1 MTNVELNETESC
13 ATIKEVIIRNNGLS
27 AKANAFLADHFQKEN
42 GDPTDDCSFAEDI
55 LFDFESFRSPHL
67 PQSNTEFVV
76 DVMNYSNSG
85 AMIQMFVIEA
95 LRYYSE
101 QVAKGVAPENDPNAF
116 INPRS
121 WWHCAKE
128 LQKKIRAKYEGDVED
143 IQEMP
148 ATLTVEEDISEGGNL
163 D

>member
-27 AKANAFLADHFQKEN
+27 AKANAFLQELHEEGGAVN
-42 GDPTDDCSFAEDI
+42 FAES
-55 LFDFESFRSPHL
+55 LLKDFEGFHSPNL

-76 DVMNYSNSG
+76 DIMNYSECG
-85 AMIQMFVIEA
+85 GMIQMFVIEA

-101 QVAKGVAPENDPNAF
+101 QVANGVMPKSDPNAF
-116 INPRS
+116 INPRD
-121 WWHCAKE
+121 WWHCARE
-128 LQKKIRAKYEGDVED
+128 VQKKIRAKYEGDVED
-143 IQEMP
+143 VQPEAAI
-148 ATLTVEEDISEGGNL
+148 TLAEEDVSEGGHP